1 MSLTEVVSACG
12 DISSSTPCV
21 LGEIL
26 SLLNCPGAAFPS
38 EQGDCSPAGPLLVCV
53 LRWVL
58 DQAQQQQRALA
69 ASPAQEPVYDIFDSF
84 WVLHLVLSES
94 WPTHSGIRLWDMP

>member
-1 MSLTEVVSACG
+1 MSLTEVMSACG
-12 DISSSTPCV
+12 DISSSTPRV
-21 LGEIL
+21 LGEL

-53 LRWVL
+53 PCWVL
-58 DQAQQQQRALA
+58 DQAQQQQRALT

-84 WVLHLVLSES
+84 WVLQLVLSES
-94 WPTHSGIRLWDMP
+94 WPTHSGTRLWDMP